1 MTLKLQLARQI
12 NGSGLV
18 ISVQAARAGKQIHI
32 PLAQGVSEEIER
44 LLLIE
49 KAIEARVISP
59 LRDRAG
65 VSANDYG

>member
-18 ISVQAARAGKQIHI
+18 ISVQAERAGKQIHI